1 MLDQIEQIK
10 KDLLDNPNRIYYDL
24 PAEVYHHPLCP
35 GTSASKLALI
45 HKSYTY
51 YKYKSEHPERSPAL
65 DFGCA
70 LHDAILLPEVFNRQ
84 YVKKIDCDKRTNAGK
99 EIYKNFC
106 DDSRGKTILDQK
118 DYDKVLAMRE
128 RVMSVETCRRMLKG
142 RAEVSMFWIDQETGI
157 QCKGRMDLYRD
168 DGIIL
173 DIKTTQNSSKKAFSK
188 SIVDYGYDRSGAFYL
203 DGITT
208 ITGNTHNVFAYI
220 AIEKEPP
227 YELGLYILGQR
238 SIDNG
243 RLLYK
248 KDLQKY
254 MEGLEMAE
262 LEIENSLTFEVINVP
277 DWAYIIGEER

>member
-1 MLDQIEQIK
+1 MLDRIEQIK

-24 PAEVYHHPLCP
+24 PAEVYHHRLCP
-35 GTSASKLALI
+35 GISASKLSLI
-45 HKSYTY
+45 HKSYAY

-70 LHDAILLPEVFNRQ
+70 LHDAILLPEIFDKQ
-84 YVKKIDCDKRTNAGK
+84 YARRIDCDKRTKIGK
-99 EIYKNFC
+99 EMYEKFC
-106 DDSRGKTILDQK
+106 AEVEGKTILSSA
-118 DYDKVLAMRE
+118 DYDEIIAMRD
-128 RVMSVETCRRMLKG
+128 RVMSIEACRRMLKG
-142 RAEVSMFWIDQETGI
+142 RAEVSMFWIDEETGI

-173 DIKTTQNSSKKAFSK
+173 DLKTTQNASKKAFSK
-188 SIVDYGYDRSGAFYL
+188 SIVDYGYDRAGAFYL
-203 DGITT
+203 DGITK
-208 ITGNTHNVFAYI
+208 ITGRPHGVLAYI

-227 YELGLYILGQR
+227 FELGLYILGQR

-254 MEGLEMAE
+254 IEGLKHAE
-262 LEIENSLTFEVINVP
+262 LKMENDLNFEVINVP
-277 DWAYIIGEER
+277 DWAYIIGD